1 MQNLIVSLLAEMARI
16 ERPKFASVTYRSKE
30 TGELA
35 RYTIVLGVNYSELY
49 RKDRDT
55 LQTMLP
61 SLDGLPKEAATA
73 LLASIEESLAK
84 GLGNNS
90 AYTHGKDKG
99 DTYVSIVGVDGLKV
113 NANDGVLHVLG
124 VLKSKVV
131 LEEGTYKDVN
141 SRPLTLAK
149 RAIEKSLR
157 RSKIRQFALT
167 NIQSARINGETLEL
181 A

>member
-1 MQNLIVSLLAEMARI
+1 MPNLMLSLLAELARI
-16 ERPKFASVTYRSKE
+16 ERPKFASFTYRSKD
-30 TGELA
+30 TGELS
-35 RYTIVLGVNYSELY
+35 RYTVMLGVDYGTLY
-49 RKDRDT
+49 AKDRDT

-90 AYTHGKDKG
+90 AYTHGKEQG
-99 DTYVSIVGVDGLKV
+99 DTYVSIVGIDGVKLNK
-113 NANDGVLHVLG
+113 NDGVLHVLG
-124 VLKSKVV
+124 ILQSKVV
-131 LEEGTYKDVN
+131 LEAGTYKEVN

-149 RAIEKSLR
+149 RAIEKTLR